1 MKKGPRKTSK
11 IDHNGYNVDGVNQA
25 DLGKYNEALKYF
37 TKAIE
42 EDPKNFISYFNR
54 ASIRMHLGDIQGA
67 INDFHKSESLAPS
80 KITYMQC

>member
-1 MKKGPRKTSK
+1 MKKRPQKTSK
-11 IDHNGYNVDGVNQA
+11 IDYSGYNVDGVNQA
-25 DLGKYNEALKYF
+25 DLGKYDEALEYF

-54 ASIRMHLGDIQGA
+54 ASIRMHLGDIKGA

-80 KITYMQC
+80 TITYLQC